1 MTAAAAE
8 RSTNAAGSVEEE
20 EDEASRVDLYGA
32 LNVETTATSIE
43 VRFCFFPLYF
53 FFVKPMRH
61 AREECIVFYVA
72 SPSRLFSAT
81 RDAGEMTR
89 TASVRAG
96 GREEREREA
105 ERFFRFPLDENRES
119 EKPNW
124 KRAFFSRRRRSF
136 CWYSFRTLLREG
148 DVLIALTSF
157 AFSHSLFPK
166 NRFAERTGT

>member
-8 RSTNAAGSVEEE
+8 RSTNAAFGSVEEE
-20 EDEASRVDLYGA
+20 EEEASRVDLYGA

-81 RDAGEMTR
+81 RAAGEMTR
-89 TASVRAG
+89 TASARAG
-96 GREEREREA
+96 GMEERERESKA

-119 EKPNW
+119 EKPN
-124 KRAFFSRRRRSF
+124 
-136 CWYSFRTLLREG
+136 
-148 DVLIALTSF
+148 
-157 AFSHSLFPK
+157 
-166 NRFAERTGT
+166 

>member
-8 RSTNAAGSVEEE
+8 ISTNAAGSVEE

-81 RDAGEMTR
+81 RAAGEMTR
-89 TASVRAG
+89 TASARAG
-96 GREEREREA
+96 GREEREREQSG
-105 ERFFRFPLDENRES
+105 EIFSFSFGRES
-119 EKPNW
+119 
-124 KRAFFSRRRRSF
+124 
-136 CWYSFRTLLREG
+136 G
-148 DVLIALTSF
+148 I
-157 AFSHSLFPK
+157 
-166 NRFAERTGT
+166 

>member
-1 MTAAAAE
+1 MAAPAAE

-53 FFVKPMRH
+53 FVKPMRH

-81 RDAGEMTR
+81 RAAGEMTR
-89 TASVRAG
+89 TASARAG
-96 GREEREREA
+96 GREEREREQSG
-105 ERFFRFPLDENRES
+105 EIFSFSFGRES
-119 EKPNW
+119 
-124 KRAFFSRRRRSF
+124 
-136 CWYSFRTLLREG
+136 G
-148 DVLIALTSF
+148 I
-157 AFSHSLFPK
+157 
-166 NRFAERTGT
+166 

>member
-20 EDEASRVDLYGA
+20 DDEASRVDLYGA

-81 RDAGEMTR
+81 RAAGEMTR
-89 TASVRAG
+89 TASARAG
-96 GREEREREA
+96 GREERERA
-105 ERFFRFPLDENRES
+105 KRRDFFLFLWTRIGNLKSRIENGR
-119 EKPNW
+119 
-124 KRAFFSRRRRSF
+124 FFSRRRRRF
-136 CWYSFRTLLREG
+136 CW
-148 DVLIALTSF
+148 
-157 AFSHSLFPK
+157 
-166 NRFAERTGT
+166 